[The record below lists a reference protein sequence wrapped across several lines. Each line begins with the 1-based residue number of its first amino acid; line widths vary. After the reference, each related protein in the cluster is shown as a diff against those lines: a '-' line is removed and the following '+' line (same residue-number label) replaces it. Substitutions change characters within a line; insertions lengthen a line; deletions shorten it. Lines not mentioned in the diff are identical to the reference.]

1 MRPDAALRRPGTT
14 RARSSRG
21 GPSGCRIPTSD
32 LPTPRT
38 RPHDRTRELAAAVIA
53 AVAFG
58 IAATGCG
65 ADGSDGTRPFAT
77 SPPATTAPARTPTA
91 ATAPARA
98 LRAAEAL
105 VGLDARRLGLTLA
118 LHDPR
123 PGVAARLDHTTAT
136 VTLFASGAE
145 APHRLAHDLAHEL
158 GHAVDLDAL
167 AAADRRAY
175 LARRGRPGATWW
187 PAATTAS
194 DYATGAGDFAE
205 VFALCHAASPVFR
218 SRLAPRP
225 VDACALLPPAA
236 SSYAARASKDI
247 G

>member
-1 MRPDAALRRPGTT
+1 VRAELRGD
-14 RARSSRG
+14 
-21 GPSGCRIPTSD
+21 GPSGCRVAT
-32 LPTPRT
+32 LKRPTPARGA
-38 RPHDRTRELAAAVIA
+38 RAALAAALVAGSA
-53 AVAFG
+53 A
-58 IAATGCG
+58 GCG
-65 ADGSDGTRPFAT
+65 GAEQAGDAPERAARPA
-77 SPPATTAPARTPTA
+77 PDPATT
-91 ATAPARA
+91 

-105 VGLDARRLGLTLA
+105 VGLDARRLGVRVA
-118 LHDPR
+118 LRGPR
-123 PGVAARLDHTTAT
+123 PGLAARLDHASAT

-158 GHAVDLDAL
+158 GHAVDLDRL
-167 AAADRRAY
+167 SAADRRAY
-175 LARRGRPGATWW
+175 LARRGRPRAAWW
-187 PAATTAS
+187 PPAGVAS
-194 DYATGAGDFAE
+194 DYGAGAGDFAE